1 MRKEYYDQ
9 YTDISAIASIASM
22 KMDDNLAFQFLY
34 SINCLSAQCF
44 FEVNLERFTTKVN
57 EFFDYEIKIDFM
69 IAHEIKF
76 MDVNMT
82 YNRKIVDT
90 KLDQTFERAI
100 LIPNGFN
107 KMSLTGN
114 IEMTK
119 VQEKNLL
126 LQFSSGESK

>member
-1 MRKEYYDQ
+1 MRKEYFDQ
-9 YTDISAIASIASM
+9 YQDITAVAAIASM

-34 SINCLSAQCF
+34 NINCLSAQCI

-69 IAHEIKF
+69 VAHGIEF

-90 KLDQTFERAI
+90 KLDKTF
-100 LIPNGFN
+100 
-107 KMSLTGN
+107 
-114 IEMTK
+114 
-119 VQEKNLL
+119 
-126 LQFSSGESK
+126 